1 MAVNCV
7 DAVAMLDDVDHL
19 ERLLATLNRTQRT
32 HSAECWRWHQQC
44 AVEEIERLLALAHP

>member
-19 ERLLATLNRTQRT
+19 ERLLATLNRT
-32 HSAECWRWHQQC
+32 
-44 AVEEIERLLALAHP
+44 RLTLVLCRRLEVSR